1 MLESEIHQEDD
12 DREDQRGNQDQHCRT
27 LQLAPARPRDLLR
40 QLLVGFLQIVNE
52 LSHLSF

>member
-12 DREDQRGNQDQHCRT
+12 DREDERRSEDQDRRT
-27 LQLAPARPRDLLR
+27 LQLAPARPRHLLS
-40 QLLVGFLQIVNE
+40 QLLVGLLQIVNE

>member
-1 MLESEIHQEDD
+1 MLESEIHKEYD
-12 DREDQRGNQDQHCRT
+12 DRENYRCNQNQNGRT

>member
-40 QLLVGFLQIVNE
+40 QFLVGFLQIVNE